1 MHCSCYSNTG
11 GYSYIHTLLPQ
22 SVVHQVVMLLHR
34 IHTLLSLSV
43 VRQVAMLLHHIR
55 TLHLLDIHTL
65 HLNLF
70 TLEMVTTRVEEK
82 TPPIPLKLRQ
92 E

>member
-1 MHCSCYSNTG
+1 MYSSCYSNPG

-22 SVVHQVVMLLHR
+22 SVVHRVVMLIHH
-34 IHTLLSLSV
+34 IHTLLPLSV
-43 VRQVAMLLHHIR
+43 VRQVAMFLLHIR

-82 TPPIPLKLRQ
+82 TPPIPLELRQ